1 MGAFAGS
8 FFYSI
13 GGTMQNIVL
22 FSVQR
27 DPLAFVFEKD
37 GHKIVVPISTDLA
50 QVLAWELL
58 QIPAVAGNFNQIAE
72 EFVLQKLQNQQTATL
87 N

>member
-1 MGAFAGS
+1 MEGR
-8 FFYSI
+8 
-13 GGTMQNIVL
+13 MENIIL

-37 GHKIVVPISTDLA
+37 GHKIVVPISAEIA
-50 QVLAWELL
+50 QVLTWELL

-72 EFVLQKLQNQQTATL
+72 AFVLQRLQAQHALSVN
-87 N
+87 